1 MSHPGRSRPAL
12 EKEVRALL
20 PTFVASA
27 AAVILGALVTFSA
40 ARPFVVAAFCW
51 GVLALGAHSIGH
63 EYAHRTLPLL
73 LAQPA
78 SRNRILARKALV
90 LLPMVLGLTM
100 IAGASLRAA
109 GFERIWRADELE
121 TLLVFAPLSAI
132 SLAPWLSMLAR
143 GTLPGIVFTMGI
155 MGALI
160 LAGEFAA
167 TLRYGYR
174 DRLVVELFKVSLLWS
189 TIPPLCAA
197 AAIAAW
203 RQFGRLQA
211 IDGHRDLQIPGWVSP
226 ARASAPAGGVR
237 RQHPFWMLLRKE
249 IHLQQIT
256 FVVVAIYVVAWT
268 ALWALEHQ
276 APEVPRLPLQPLTA
290 LYRALIAVLIGSVAS
305 AEERHLGTLP
315 SELLLPIAA
324 WKQWAIKA
332 ATALGLALLLGIAL
346 PYVLYAVVPPPD
358 DPMPLRLRR
367 EPPVV
372 ILLTMLS
379 LYVSSLCGSAVRAM
393 VASIPVVVGSA
404 LYTGAAAG
412 LVTDIAVRAVRAAT
426 VSESNRVRVLQRM
439 AMETRIQY
447 ALILAAIVTIA
458 LLLRFAFVN
467 HRSGEHRP
475 GTVIMQGT
483 VLLLAF
489 TLCLALPVLIF
500 R

>member
-1 MSHPGRSRPAL
+1 M
-12 EKEVRALL
+12 
-20 PTFVASA
+20 
-27 AAVILGALVTFSA
+27 LGAFVTFSP
-40 ARPFVVAAFCW
+40 ARPFVVLAFCW
-51 GVLALGAHSIGH
+51 GVIALGAHSIGH

-73 LAQPA
+73 LAQPV
-78 SRNRILARKALV
+78 SRNRILTQKALV

-100 IAGASLRAA
+100 IASASFRIA
-109 GFERIWRADELE
+109 GFEKLWRADGLQ

-132 SLAPWLSMLAR
+132 SLAPLLSMLGR
-143 GTLPGIVFTMGI
+143 GTLPGIVFTIGI
-155 MGALI
+155 MGVLMV
-160 LAGEFAA
+160 AGESAA
-167 TLRYGYR
+167 TLRYGLR
-174 DRLVVELFKVSLLWS
+174 DRPAVELFKVALLWS
-189 TIPPLCAA
+189 TLPPVCAG

-211 IDGHRDLQIPGWVSP
+211 IDGHRDLQVP
-226 ARASAPAGGVR
+226 AWLWPRPSDATVAVH
-237 RQHPFWMLLRKE
+237 RQHPFLVMVRKE
-249 IHLQQIT
+249 LHLQQLT
-256 FVVVAIYVVAWT
+256 FVVVAIYVAAWI
-268 ALWALEHQ
+268 ALWTLEHQ
-276 APEVPRLPLQPLTA
+276 APEVPRLPLQLLTTIYLA
-290 LYRALIAVLIGSVAS
+290 LLAVLIGSVAS

-315 SELLLPIAA
+315 SQLLLPVAA

-346 PYVLYAVVPPPD
+346 PYALYAVARPAD
-358 DPMPLRLRR
+358 DRMPLRLWR
-367 EPPVV
+367 EPAIV
-372 ILLTMLS
+372 ILLTTVS

-393 VASIPVVVGSA
+393 VASIPVAIGSA

-412 LVTDIAVRAVRAAT
+412 LMREFALLAVRAAT

-475 GTVIMQGT
+475 GTVVVQAIV
-483 VLLLAF
+483 VLLVG
-489 TLCLALPVLIF
+489 TLFLALPGLAA